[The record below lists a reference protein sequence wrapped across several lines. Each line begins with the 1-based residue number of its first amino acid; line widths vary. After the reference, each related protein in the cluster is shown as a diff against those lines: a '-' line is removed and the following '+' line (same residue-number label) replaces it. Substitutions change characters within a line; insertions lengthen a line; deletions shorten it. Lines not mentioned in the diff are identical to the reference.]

1 MTARLDVSREEA
13 ERHVGLV
20 DHFLALG
27 HPVETRQGDRTT
39 KSAVRMAA
47 DLLGINRVSFAYRI
61 GKPKEPGAYFRA
73 YSLAPDWSIPAGR
86 GELGTEPV
94 LAGFAIREI
103 TTRRNKHGEYA
114 GESIKQGPAPGPKLE
129 IPEGFVLKRYTP
141 RVDAHGRVQGAWQRL
156 EPGVAPVDLV
166 ETIKAGFA
174 DYPGRAVPVPLSPMP
189 VAADLLTL
197 LPCADW
203 HIGMYAWGAEA
214 GANWDLK
221 LAEEVIGRAVAEAI
235 DRSPRSAECVVLGGG
250 DLLHADNSENRTAR
264 SGNALQV
271 DGRWPKVLM
280 AACKLMVRTVELC
293 LTRHGHVTVRI
304 LPGNH
309 DENSAVAVAYFLA
322 AWFRDEPRVTVDLD
336 PSLFWWFRW
345 GNVLLGATHGHTVKA
360 EKMAGIMAHR
370 RAADW
375 GVTRQRYVHTFHLH
389 HTAKFG
395 SEADGVV
402 TEVHRSPVPQDAWHF
417 GSGFLSGR
425 SIPIITYHKHRG
437 EYGRSVVPIDDAG
450 DCQESEVA

>member
-1 MTARLDVSREEA
+1 MAGQLDVSREEA

-27 HPVETRQGDRTT
+27 HPVETKHGDRTT

-47 DLLGINRVSFAYRI
+47 DLLGLNRVSFAYRI
-61 GKPKEPGAYFRA
+61 GKPDAPGAYFRA
-73 YSLAPDWSIPAGR
+73 FQIAPDWSIPAVR
-86 GELGTEPV
+86 GEFCTRPAM
-94 LAGFAIREI
+94 AGFAIKAVATQRDAEGNLEREWVQQ
-103 TTRRNKHGEYA
+103 TR
-114 GESIKQGPAPGPKLE
+114 APGPVEAVPDGHVVKGVSILQDGQGR
-129 IPEGFVLKRYTP
+129 ILAKWVKTREGADPL
-141 RVDAHGRVQGAWQRL
+141 
-156 EPGVAPVDLV
+156 DLV
-166 ETIKAGFA
+166 ETIKAAFA
-174 DYPGRAVPVPLSPMP
+174 DYPGCAAP
-189 VAADLLTL
+189 VAAPKAVREDLLTL

-221 LAEEVIGRAVAEAI
+221 LAEEAIGRAVAEAI
-235 DRSPRSAECVVLGGG
+235 ERSPASAECVVLGGG

-293 LTRHGHVTVRI
+293 LRRHRHVTVRI

-309 DENSAVAVAYFLA
+309 DENSAVAVAYFLK
-322 AWFRDEPRVTVDLD
+322 AWFRKQRRVRVDLD

-345 GNVLLGATHGHTVKA
+345 GDVLLGATHGHTVKA

-375 GVTRQRYVHTFHLH
+375 GVTRHRYVHTFHLH
-389 HTAKFG
+389 HTAKIA
-395 SEADGVV
+395 SEGDGVV

-425 SIPIITYHKHRG
+425 SIPIITYHQRRG

-450 DCQESEVA
+450 EAEEAAA